1 MKNKWIWIV
10 ACVAAVGAYFFDN
23 NPATLTA
30 LVCVIILPLIGML
43 PLLFKPRLKM
53 ELTIPASAEK
63 EQMVQCKLIISN
75 NRIVPV
81 LGLDILASCYN
92 LRTGYTEENRVRVS
106 LLPKQT
112 KLLEFNLSSSHC
124 GLLWVTMN
132 AESCGD
138 LFNLHRKKVS
148 ISVTEETTILP
159 TLFQPQISMGEQSMP
174 ISDSEVYSTEKPGS
188 DPGEIFG
195 IREYI
200 PGDAIRQIH
209 WKLSEK
215 CDKTMIR
222 EFGLQIANDVL
233 ILLETAG
240 ATSPDETD
248 SITEV
253 FASVCKALSDDGIL
267 FQVAWR
273 DSESDAL
280 IMQMIS
286 SPSDFPSLLSQL
298 MCLPPKNDGSVAERF
313 WAQVGKC
320 KFSHVVIVGGQVPGG
335 VQELYN
341 DNRISVL
348 LPQRDNLSDGLQP
361 DGTYIMQFSRQSY
374 TAELS
379 ALEV

>member
-10 ACVAAVGAYFFDN
+10 ACAAAVGAYFFDN
-23 NPATLTA
+23 NSATLTA

-43 PLLFKPRLKM
+43 PLLFKPRLNM
-53 ELTIPASAEK
+53 ELTIPVSAEK
-63 EQMVQCKLIISN
+63 EQMVQCKLKISN
-75 NRIVPV
+75 NHIVPV

-92 LRTGYTEENRVRVS
+92 LRTGYTEKNKVRVS

-124 GLLWVTMN
+124 GLLWVTMS

-138 LFNLHRKKVS
+138 LFNLHRKKTS
-148 ISVTEETTILP
+148 LTVTKEMTIQP

-195 IREYI
+195 IREYV

-233 ILLETAG
+233 VLLETAG

-248 SITEV
+248 SVTEV
-253 FASVCKALSDDGIL
+253 FASLCKVLSDEGTL

-286 SPSDFPSLLSQL
+286 SPLDFPDLMAQL
-298 MCLPPKNDGSVAERF
+298 MCLPPKNDGSVVERF
-313 WAQVGKC
+313 TAQIGKC
-320 KFSHVVIVGGQVPGG
+320 KFSHVVIVGGQIPEGIDYM
-335 VQELYN
+335 YN

-348 LPQRDNLSDGLQP
+348 MPQRDGISNGLQP
-361 DGTYIMQFSRQSY
+361 NGTYIMQFSRQSY